1 LRINRHSRSKW
12 TQSIPR
18 CNIPLRIVV
27 SLTLQGGI
35 QVAKKGVLERLHAA
49 EPVLSLGLRNART
62 SEIVRLAHGA
72 GFGVV
77 WIDLEH
83 SSIPVDDAAQI
94 AATALD
100 LGMEGWVRTPEREY
114 GVIGRLLNAGVTG
127 IIAPRIETP
136 DEARQL
142 VAAARFPPRGQRS
155 QIALLPQ
162 AGYRRMPTAE
172 LIAVAE
178 RATSVHVLLESTN
191 GIRSA
196 EAIAAVDGV
205 DMLHVGVNDLS
216 VDLGH
221 VGNPGHPEVIDACL
235 QVIAAGKRQGKLC
248 AVGGLADVK
257 QIQQLIAAGAAPL
270 LFAAIDTDLLSA
282 GLATR
287 AQQWQMHLRPDEKLE
302 P

>member
-1 LRINRHSRSKW
+1 M
-12 TQSIPR
+12 
-18 CNIPLRIVV
+18 PLRIVA
-27 SLTLQGGI
+27 SLVLQGGI
-35 QVAKKGVLERLHAA
+35 HLAKKGVLERLRTA

-72 GFGVV
+72 GFGVIWV
-77 WIDLEH
+77 DLEH
-83 SSIPVDDAAQI
+83 SSIPEDDAAQM

-114 GVIGRLLNAGVTG
+114 SVIGRLLDAGVSG
-127 IIAPRIETP
+127 IIAPRIETA

-142 VAAARFPPRGQRS
+142 VAAARFPPRGRRS

-162 AGYRRMPTAE
+162 AGYQRIPTAE
-172 LIAVAE
+172 LMALAE
-178 RATSVHVLLESTN
+178 RATSVHALLESAQ

-235 QVIAAGKRQGKLC
+235 QVIAASKRRGKLC

-270 LFAAIDTDLLSA
+270 VFAAIDTDLLSA

-287 AQQWQMHLRPDEKLE
+287 AQQWQTHLRPDEKLE

>member
-1 LRINRHSRSKW
+1 M
-12 TQSIPR
+12 
-18 CNIPLRIVV
+18 PLRTVV

-35 QVAKKGVLERLHAA
+35 RLAKKGVLERLRAA

-72 GFGVV
+72 GFGVIWV
-77 WIDLEH
+77 DLEH
-83 SSIPVDDAAQI
+83 SSIPEDDAAQM

-114 GVIGRLLNAGVTG
+114 GVIGRLLDAGVTG
-127 IIAPRIETP
+127 IIAPRIETG

-172 LIAVAE
+172 LMTVAE
-178 RATSVHVLLESTN
+178 RATSVHVLLESAK

-196 EAIAAVDGV
+196 ETIAAVDGV

-221 VGNPGHPEVIDACL
+221 VGTPGHPEVIDACL
-235 QVIAAGKRQGKLC
+235 QVIAASKRQGKLC

-270 LFAAIDTDLLSA
+270 VFAALDTDLLSA
-282 GLATR
+282 GLGTR
-287 AQQWQMHLRPDEKLE
+287 AQEWRTHLRPDEKLE

>member
-1 LRINRHSRSKW
+1 M
-12 TQSIPR
+12 
-18 CNIPLRIVV
+18 V
-27 SLTLQGGI
+27 
-35 QVAKKGVLERLHAA
+35 KKGVLERLRAA

-72 GFGVV
+72 GFGVIWV
-77 WIDLEH
+77 DLEH
-83 SSIPVDDAAQI
+83 SSIPEDDAAQM

-100 LGMEGWVRTPEREY
+100 LGMEGWARTPERDY
-114 GVIGRLLNAGVTG
+114 SVIGRLLDAGVAG
-127 IIAPRIETP
+127 IIAPHIETA
-136 DEARQL
+136 DEARQV

-162 AGYRRMPTAE
+162 AGYRRMPTGE
-172 LIAVAE
+172 LMTVAE
-178 RATSVHVLLESTN
+178 CATSVHVLLESAK

-196 EAIAAVDGV
+196 ETIAAVDGV

-221 VGNPGHPEVIDACL
+221 VGTPGHPEVIDACL
-235 QVIAAGKRQGKLC
+235 QVIAACKRHGKLC

-270 LFAAIDTDLLSA
+270 VFAAMDTDLLSA

-287 AQQWQMHLRPDEKLE
+287 AQQWQTHLRPDEKPE
-302 P
+302 T